1 MNLKSLLTLAAA
13 FVFCAVAFSQN
24 TDGDKNTGSS
34 NPPLTAASFAE
45 AHLQKLEQDVQLT
58 NDQKAAL
65 LEAYKKLYN
74 NRQAA
79 ETRASSREQINVK
92 QQSQQI
98 FEASCDS
105 ILTKEQ
111 RLQLTQ
117 KQEERKNQSIND
129 HLKNNQQ

>member
-1 MNLKSLLTLAAA
+1 MKKPLLTLAAA
-13 FVFCAVAFSQN
+13 FIFCAVAFSQN

-45 AHLQKLEQDVQLT
+45 AHLQKFEQDVQLT
-58 NDQKAAL
+58 DSQRVFL
-65 LEAYKKLYN
+65 FEAYKKLYN

-79 ETRASSREQINVK
+79 TTRTSSREQINVK

-111 RLQLTQ
+111 RRQLTQ
-117 KQEERKNQSIND
+117 KQEERKQQSINN
-129 HLKNNQQ
+129 HLRTLNK